1 MLKQFLIT
9 GGALLLL
16 LQGIGQQRND
26 NNRSGRKSERQE
38 RINNLIRQQE
48 EGALVFN
55 KQKVFGI
62 RLNTDGWGAFYEKGI
77 MKNFKVTNLY
87 SLEFNEKKH
96 PKEIKTSINDG
107 FFQIGN
113 PFVYGKQNI
122 FYQLKLG
129 FGQQRHVGG
138 KANKNGVA
146 VQWVYAGGVSLGL
159 ERPYYVRVFDN
170 TPNGYRDIKY
180 SQTDSAAFLQPFNII
195 QGTGLRY
202 GWRDMQYVPGLHA
215 KTAFRFDYGRFNEVV
230 SALEIGINVEAYS
243 RKIDIMLQNNNNQVF
258 FNAYVALLFG
268 KRK

>member
-1 MLKQFLIT
+1 MRKYILLA
-9 GGALLLL
+9 GGALMLFF
-16 LQGIGQQRND
+16 QGMAQQKTESK
-26 NNRSGRKSERQE
+26 RSTRKTERQE

-48 EGALVFN
+48 EGALVYN
-55 KQKVFGI
+55 KQNIFGL
-62 RLNTDGWGAFYEKGI
+62 RLNTDGWSAFYEKGI
-77 MKNFKVTNLY
+77 MKNFKLTNLY
-87 SLEFNEKKH
+87 SLEFGEKKH
-96 PKEIKTSINDG
+96 PKEIKTTLSDG

-146 VQWVYAGGVSLGL
+146 VQWVYAGGLSLGL

-170 TPNGYRDIKY
+170 NPNGYRDIKY
-180 SQTDSAAFLQPFNII
+180 TPQDSAAFLQPFNII

-202 GWRDMQYVPGLHA
+202 GWRDMQYIPGIHA

-230 SALEIGINVEAYS
+230 SALEIGVNVEAYS
-243 RKIDIMLQNNNNQVF
+243 RTVNIMLLNDNKQVF

>member
-1 MLKQFLIT
+1 MVKQFLTT
-9 GGALLLL
+9 GCALLLL
-16 LQGIGQQRND
+16 LQGSAQQMNE
-26 NNRSGRKSERQE
+26 NTRSVRKTERQE

-48 EGALVFN
+48 EGALVYN
-55 KQKVFGI
+55 RQNVFGI
-62 RLNTDGWGAFYEKGI
+62 RLNTDGWGAFFEKGY
-77 MKNFKVTNLY
+77 MKSFKVTNLY
-87 SLEFNEKKH
+87 TIEFNEKKH
-96 PKEIKTSINDG
+96 PKEIKTTISDG

-146 VQWVYAGGVSLGL
+146 VQWVYAGGLSVGL
-159 ERPYYVRVFDN
+159 ERPYYVRVLDN
-170 TPNGYRDIKY
+170 NSNGFSDIKY
-180 SQTDSAAFLQPFNII
+180 SQEDSAAFLTPFNII

-202 GWRDMQYVPGLHA
+202 GWRDMRFVPGVHA

-243 RKIDIMLQNNNNQVF
+243 RKINIMLQNENNQVF